1 MTQWAKGLQLLLGI
15 SLLMIAPPIARSQVD
30 RARSD
35 SVRVA
40 FPDSVRNS
48 DTTRVAKPGEAEIE
62 LSEITIEAV
71 VEKPSVAILP
81 RRLEPRLEEMEF
93 IDRSFE
99 RELKKVPTKPLL
111 LDDQLVRPRK
121 IEDLK
126 QKLLQKKQE

>member
-1 MTQWAKGLQLLLGI
+1 MIQWAKGLQLLLGI
-15 SLLMIAPPIARSQVD
+15 CLLMIAPQVTWAQLD
-30 RARSD
+30 RTRSD
-35 SVRVA
+35 SARSILQ
-40 FPDSVRNS
+40 DSVRSS
-48 DTTRVAKPGEAEIE
+48 DTTRVSQPGDAEIE

-111 LDDQLVRPRK
+111 LDDQLVRPKK

-126 QKLLQKKQE
+126 QKLLQKKKE

>member
-1 MTQWAKGLQLLLGI
+1 MIQWAKGLLLLLGI
-15 SLLMIAPPIARSQVD
+15 SWLMMASSVAYAQLN
-30 RARSD
+30 RARPDSVRSSWSD
-35 SVRVA
+35 SVRI
-40 FPDSVRNS
+40 S
-48 DTTRVAKPGEAEIE
+48 DATPTVPPGEAEIE

-99 RELKKVPTKPLL
+99 RELKKVPTKALL
-111 LDDQLVRPRK
+111 LDDQLVRPKK

-126 QKLLQKKQE
+126 QKMLQKKKE

>member
-1 MTQWAKGLQLLLGI
+1 MMAPSVAYSQLN
-15 SLLMIAPPIARSQVD
+15 
-30 RARSD
+30 RARPDSVRSSWSD
-35 SVRVA
+35 SVRI
-40 FPDSVRNS
+40 S
-48 DTTRVAKPGEAEIE
+48 DTTRTAPPGEAEIE

-111 LDDQLVRPRK
+111 LDDQLVRPKK

-126 QKLLQKKQE
+126 QKMLQKKKE

>member
-1 MTQWAKGLQLLLGI
+1 MIQWAKGLLLLLGI
-15 SLLMIAPPIARSQVD
+15 SLLMMASSVAYSQVN
-30 RARSD
+30 RARPDSVRSSWSD
-35 SVRVA
+35 SVRI
-40 FPDSVRNS
+40 S
-48 DTTRVAKPGEAEIE
+48 DTTRTALPGEAEIE

-111 LDDQLVRPRK
+111 LDDQLVRPKK

-126 QKLLQKKQE
+126 QKMLQKKKE